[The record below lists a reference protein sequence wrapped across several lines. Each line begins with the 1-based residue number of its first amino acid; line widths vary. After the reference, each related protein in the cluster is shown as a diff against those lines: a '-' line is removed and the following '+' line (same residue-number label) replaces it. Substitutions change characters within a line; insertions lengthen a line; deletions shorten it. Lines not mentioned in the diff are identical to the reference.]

1 MDLAIDDDEPVPSL
15 DFGDIQK
22 KYEDRLGMRQAK
34 ASGDRFSSPELHL
47 TMLLVEVGQNENG
60 HTHSGELMRRV
71 KDDVASLGGT
81 AHYAPGMHI
90 GYTGDVAIAVEETS
104 ALISDL
110 SLSSIIVIL
119 AVACVI
125 IVYYRWW
132 RSVLVL
138 VPPLVLAALYSFA
151 VASLP
156 PFGVTELNS
165 NTAFL
170 GSIIVGNGVN
180 FGIILLA
187 RYVEERRAQKS
198 VEESLVVA
206 AWGARPGTLAAALA
220 AGASYAA
227 LSITEFQGFRQ
238 FGMIGG
244 IGMVM
249 SWLTAQ
255 VLMPPLLGWVD
266 RGVPI
271 PARRAGG
278 SRTPAGVVARVVTRI
293 PAPIIALSVI
303 VTGLAIWHVRQISSS
318 SLEYDFSKLR
328 RADTWVSGEGYWGR
342 KMDTLLGTYLTPIVM
357 LTDGPGETRAVVER
371 LRKAAKEEPLSA
383 LISTIRSADDVLPR
397 DQEAKL
403 DEAKAIRHVITPRI
417 RAEITPEQRK
427 TLDRFLGQK
436 DARPIT
442 AADLPSTFTAGM
454 RERDGRIDRAVLV
467 FPKPSHALWEGP
479 AIEKFV
485 TSLRD
490 VATATGH
497 RPARVAGSLPLSAD
511 ILHGIRLDGPLA
523 SLIAFVGAAS
533 TVIFVFGFSSTT
545 MLVLGSLVIG
555 VLWLAASTVLLG
567 VRINFANFIAFPITF
582 GIGID
587 YAVNVMA
594 RYIQDGKRDVARAI
608 RSTGGAVGLCS
619 MTTIIGYSSL
629 LLAENRALFLFGV
642 VAVLGELACLTTA
655 VVTLPAVLESFNRRG
670 RGFPHSNL
678 HSATGS

>member
-1 MDLAIDDDEPVPSL
+1 
-15 DFGDIQK
+15 
-22 KYEDRLGMRQAK
+22 
-34 ASGDRFSSPELHL
+34 
-47 TMLLVEVGQNENG
+47 
-60 HTHSGELMRRV
+60 
-71 KDDVASLGGT
+71 
-81 AHYAPGMHI
+81 
-90 GYTGDVAIAVEETS
+90 
-104 ALISDL
+104 
-110 SLSSIIVIL
+110 
-119 AVACVI
+119 
-125 IVYYRWW
+125 
-132 RSVLVL
+132 
-138 VPPLVLAALYSFA
+138 
-151 VASLP
+151 
-156 PFGVTELNS
+156 
-165 NTAFL
+165 
-170 GSIIVGNGVN
+170 
-180 FGIILLA
+180 
-187 RYVEERRAQKS
+187 
-198 VEESLVVA
+198 
-206 AWGARPGTLAAALA
+206 
-220 AGASYAA
+220 
-227 LSITEFQGFRQ
+227 
-238 FGMIGG
+238 
-244 IGMVM
+244 
-249 SWLTAQ
+249 
-255 VLMPPLLGWVD
+255 
-266 RGVPI
+266 
-271 PARRAGG
+271 
-278 SRTPAGVVARVVTRI
+278 
-293 PAPIIALSVI
+293 
-303 VTGLAIWHVRQISSS
+303 
-318 SLEYDFSKLR
+318 
-328 RADTWVSGEGYWGR
+328 
-342 KMDTLLGTYLTPIVM
+342 
-357 LTDGPGETRAVVER
+357 
-371 LRKAAKEEPLSA
+371 
-383 LISTIRSADDVLPR
+383 
-397 DQEAKL
+397 
-403 DEAKAIRHVITPRI
+403 
-417 RAEITPEQRK
+417 
-427 TLDRFLGQK
+427 
-436 DARPIT
+436 
-442 AADLPSTFTAGM
+442 